1 MSEQLVAALLKS
13 VFQVTKC
20 QGAIAAR
27 KKRISLKS
35 CRLFIKLFIFHSVLS
50 SSFTFL
56 QNPDNGFGSE
66 RPLDRDDVRRLVR
79 SDLVVDQMLL
89 KDGAFQLSIPDKGRL
104 IF

>member
-1 MSEQLVAALLKS
+1 M
-13 VFQVTKC
+13 FRT
-20 QGAIAAR
+20 
-27 KKRISLKS
+27 
-35 CRLFIKLFIFHSVLS
+35 VLS

-89 KDGAFQLSIPDKGRL
+89 KGGAFQLSILDQGRL